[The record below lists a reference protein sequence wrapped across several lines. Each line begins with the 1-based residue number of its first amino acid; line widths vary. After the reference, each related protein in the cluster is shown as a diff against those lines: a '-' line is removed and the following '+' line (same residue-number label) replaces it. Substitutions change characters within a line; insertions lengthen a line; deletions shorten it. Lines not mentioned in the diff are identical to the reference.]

1 VHDFIDPQLHRVQ
14 VTWDDI
20 EVPTR
25 LRDIAEETWQ
35 HLDKLADEGGDTPDL
50 HDRLD
55 ELRAAYGEMYDEAE
69 AIASSSA
76 LAAHRDGLAQKPEPD
91 VSGARSGVRS
101 MVPPKMRRG
110 LKRALGR

>member
-1 VHDFIDPQLHRVQ
+1 VQL
-14 VTWDDI
+14 TWDDI

-55 ELRAAYGEMYDEAE
+55 ELRTAYGEMYDEAE

-76 LAAHRDGLAQKPEPD
+76 LAAHRDGLALKPAPD
-91 VSGARSGVRS
+91 TFGPGDRGVGVRG
-101 MVPPKMRRG
+101 MVPPRVRRG

>member
-1 VHDFIDPQLHRVQ
+1 
-14 VTWDDI
+14 
-20 EVPTR
+20 
-25 LRDIAEETWQ
+25 
-35 HLDKLADEGGDTPDL
+35 
-50 HDRLD
+50 
-55 ELRAAYGEMYDEAE
+55 MYDEAE